1 VPCVALRA
9 EVAALAMRTSATLQT
24 HQERPMSER
33 LRVPCWQVSAD
44 RVSYRYGYRD
54 RRWDTPEGRGAAR
67 GGSADPSGEANDLG
81 RPTGRQMTD
90 SSLPAQMV
98 CSSSLRSAARARSM
112 SKHHTV
118 LRLPASHRP
127 WVAAP

>member
-1 VPCVALRA
+1 MRPAYLRRSGCPPKPARPPGCRLEAGVPCVALRA

-67 GGSADPSGEANDLG
+67 GGSADPSGEAN
-81 RPTGRQMTD
+81 
-90 SSLPAQMV
+90 
-98 CSSSLRSAARARSM
+98 RSEE
-112 SKHHTV
+112 HTSE
-118 LRLPASHRP
+118 LQSPC
-127 WVAAP
+127 